1 MRTQYCREHI
11 KKTAEECDLGQD
23 IVSEVEKVDK
33 FCKSNPAFAGC
44 GTRPLYRLISVRDE
58 SVKNRAI
65 SLAQNALIDATPT
78 GGTIQKRLTEP
89 EIKKLIQKAEVEIRG
104 EKEKEP
110 LPVEK
115 ERAPKKPS
123 FNGTPQPGDFRTGGP
138 VPPVKTLAEI
148 TSGQVIEPEH
158 GVILSE
164 AYCRT
169 KKCEQLKPCKER
181 GNRLE
186 CFPAGAE
193 PRHMSECPIE
203 KRQRLAK
210 EQGFGPASDIDPH
223 TGGRVIK
230 MAPVRITKSPEVIHF
245 EPSPVQWDYINRARK
260 ELDATPAEFLSA
272 LIDTAM
278 LQEGV

>member
-23 IVSEVEKVDK
+23 IVSEVERVDK
-33 FCKSNPAFAGC
+33 FCKSNPAFADC
-44 GTRPLYRLISVRDE
+44 GTRPLYRLIGVRDE
-58 SVKNRAI
+58 SVRNRAI
-65 SLAQNALIDATPT
+65 SLAQNALNDATPT

-104 EKEKEP
+104 EPTKKTKPP
-110 LPVEK
+110 LPVEIASVPAAPIVQTLK
-115 ERAPKKPS
+115 EKFA
-123 FNGTPQPGDFRTGGP
+123 QQ
-138 VPPVKTLAEI
+138 EI
-148 TSGQVIEPEH
+148 TAGQVMAKAEH

-186 CFPAGAE
+186 CYPAGAE

-230 MAPVRITKSPEVIHF
+230 MAPVKIVKKPEVILF

-278 LQEGV
+278 LQEGL